1 MKKAKLFTEMLAIT
15 LGTAL
20 VGAAVYFFMIPSGLP
35 LGSVSG
41 LAMLIANVVPL
52 SIATIT
58 MILNVVLLILGFL
71 LLGNEFGVKTVY
83 TSILLPA
90 VIGLFERYAPMNGS
104 IMGDPLTDLF
114 CFVFF
119 CAIGQTILFNLNAS
133 SGGIDI
139 ITKILNKFFRIDI
152 GKASIFA
159 GMVVAGSSIFFY
171 DFKTAILAIVGTY
184 LAGIV
189 LDHFIFG
196 FVERKRVCII
206 SKHEDELKQFILHDL
221 DAGCTIYEAHGAYD
235 DRTRREIVTILDKG
249 KYKKLL
255 DKISKLDPTA
265 FVTVLPIHEVY
276 TPEH

>member
-58 MILNVVLLILGFL
+58 MILNVILLILGFL

-90 VIGLFERYAPMNGS
+90 VMGLFERYAPMNGS

-206 SKHEDELKQFILHDL
+206 SNHEDELKQFILHDL

>member
-1 MKKAKLFTEMLAIT
+1 MKKIKLFTEMLAIT

-206 SKHEDELKQFILHDL
+206 SNHEDELKQFILHDL

>member
-1 MKKAKLFTEMLAIT
+1 MKKAKFFTEMLAIT

-90 VIGLFERYAPMNGS
+90 VMGLFERYAPMNGS

>member
-1 MKKAKLFTEMLAIT
+1 MKKGNFIYEAVAIT
-15 LGTAL
+15 LATAL
-20 VGAAVYFFMIPSGLP
+20 VAAAVYFFMVPSGLP

-41 LAMLIANVVPL
+41 LAMLIANIIPL
-52 SIATIT
+52 SIATLT
-58 MILNVVLLILGFL
+58 MILNVGLLILGFL
-71 LLGNEFGVKTVY
+71 LLGREFGVKTVY

-90 VIGLFERYAPMNGS
+90 VMGLFERYAPLDGS
-104 IMGDPLTDLF
+104 IMGDPLTDLV
-114 CFVFF
+114 CFTFF
-119 CAIGQTILFNLNAS
+119 CAIGQTVLFNLNAS

-139 ITKILNKFFRIDI
+139 ITKILNHFFRIDM
-152 GKASIFA
+152 GKASIVS

-171 DFKTAILAIVGTY
+171 DFKTAVLAIVGTY
-184 LAGIV
+184 LCGVV

-196 FVERKRVCII
+196 FTERKRVCII
-206 SKHEDELKQFILHDL
+206 SQHEDELKQFILHDL

-255 DKISKLDPTA
+255 DRVAKLDPTA
-265 FVTVLPIHEVY
+265 FVTVLPINEVY

>member
-1 MKKAKLFTEMLAIT
+1 MKKAKFFTEMLAIT
-15 LGTAL
+15 LATAL
-20 VGAAVYFFMIPSGLP
+20 IAAAVYFFMVPSGLP
-35 LGSVSG
+35 LGSISG
-41 LAMLIANVVPL
+41 LAMLISNIIPL

-58 MILNVVLLILGFL
+58 LILNVVLLILGFL
-71 LLGNEFGVKTVY
+71 LLGREFGAKTVY

-90 VIGLFERYAPMNGS
+90 VMGVFERFVPLEGS
-104 IMGDPLTDLF
+104 LMGDPLTDLI
-114 CFVFF
+114 CFTFF

-139 ITKILNKFFRIDI
+139 ITKILNKFFRIDM
-152 GKASIFA
+152 GKASIFS

-171 DFKTAILAIVGTY
+171 DFKTAVLAIVGTY
-184 LAGIV
+184 LCGVV

-196 FVERKRVCII
+196 FNERKRVCII
-206 SKHEDELKQFILHDL
+206 SNREDELKHFILHDL

-235 DRTRREIVTILDKG
+235 DRTRREIVTILDKS

-255 DKISKLDPTA
+255 DQISKLDPTA

>member
-1 MKKAKLFTEMLAIT
+1 MKKGSVIFEMIAIT
-15 LGTAL
+15 FATAL
-20 VGAAVYFFMIPSGLP
+20 IAAAVYFFMVPSGLP

-41 LAMLIANVVPL
+41 LAMLIANIIPL
-52 SIATIT
+52 SIATLT
-58 MILNVVLLILGFL
+58 MILNVILLVLGFL
-71 LLGNEFGVKTVY
+71 LLGREFGIKTVY
-83 TSILLPA
+83 TSLLLP
-90 VIGLFERYAPMNGS
+90 VVMGILERYMPMSGS
-104 IMGDPLTDLF
+104 MMESRLTDLF
-114 CFVFF
+114 CFTFF

-139 ITKILNKFFRIDI
+139 VTKILNKFFRIDM
-152 GKASIFA
+152 GKASIWA

-171 DFKTAILAIVGTY
+171 DLSTALLAIVGTY
-184 LAGIV
+184 LAGVV

-196 FVERKRVCII
+196 FAERKRVCII
-206 SKHEDELKQFILHDL
+206 SNREDELKNFILHDL

-235 DRTRREIVTILDKG
+235 DRTRREIVTILDKN

-255 DKISKLDPTA
+255 DKISKTDPTA